1 MFMID
6 ERIIFM
12 PCNLAVTI
20 TKAVVA
26 PEHLLKL
33 LTPQVVE
40 ALVDGF
46 VRQHPTFVQYA
57 SVRVMTAPR
66 GVVTIWLG
74 YNKQMTIVDG
84 QVSARFPRGE
94 EANGEMCAQLISTLL
109 AKGAD
114 RLFAQQV
121 KKSLQQLGTV
131 QEQQTKVKD
140 GDQVIP
146 VTMFKLEI

>member
-1 MFMID
+1 
-6 ERIIFM
+6 M

-46 VRQHPTFVQYA
+46 VHQHPMFVQYA
-57 SVRVMTAPR
+57 SVRVTASR

-74 YNKQMTIVDG
+74 YNKQITIIDG
-84 QVSARFPRGE
+84 QVSARFPRGNAAKGE
-94 EANGEMCAQLISTLL
+94 ELAQLISTLL

-131 QEQQTKVKD
+131 QEQQTKVQD
-140 GDQVIP
+140 GNQVIP

>member
-1 MFMID
+1 
-6 ERIIFM
+6 M

-33 LTPQVVE
+33 LTPKVVE

-46 VRQHPTFVQYA
+46 VRQHVSFQKYSPLRVRA
-57 SVRVMTAPR
+57 SR
-66 GVVTIWLG
+66 GGITIWLG
-74 YNKQMTIVDG
+74 YGRQISIVG
-84 QVSARFPRGE
+84 HQVSASFPRGE
-94 EANGEMCAQLISTLL
+94 ERKGEELAQLISTLL

-121 KKSLQQLGTV
+121 KRSLQQVGRV
-131 QEQQTKVKD
+131 QESQRSVND
-140 GDQVIP
+140 GEQVVP
-146 VTMFKLEI
+146 VTMFKVEM